1 MLRFLAFLI
10 LSAGWIATSSAQSAS
25 EAEPIPVIDLPDALD
40 RVLRDYEAGW
50 RGRDARALA
59 ALFTEDGFILRPGHP
74 PVRGRAAIAAA
85 YANSGGPLHLSAY
98 AYATEGQVG
107 YIIGGYRG
115 QAEGNDT
122 GKYTL
127 TLRRE
132 ADGRWDIAS
141 DMDNGNR
148 R

>member
-1 MLRFLAFLI
+1 MLRLLAVVFLWTGCA
-10 LSAGWIATSSAQSAS
+10 ADAAAQPA
-25 EAEPIPVIDLPDALD
+25 ADANAITAIDLPAPLD

-50 RGRDARALA
+50 RARDAYALA
-59 ALFTEDGFILRPGHP
+59 ELFTEDGFILRPGHP
-74 PVRGRAAIAAA
+74 PVRGRDAIAEA
-85 YANSGGPLHLSAY
+85 YANSGGPLYLSAY
-98 AYATEGQVG
+98 AYATEGDVG

-115 QAEGNDT
+115 QAEGPDT

-132 ADGRWDIAS
+132 ADGRWYIAS